1 MYKRDYL
8 SYPDYNN
15 PNFVNDISRKAEFNL
30 NKIKLNKDNQCDN
43 ENFEL
48 ANHQR
53 LLKNFVNN
61 YTPYKSLLL
70 FHGVGVGKTCS
81 GVTISESFRDTY
93 VRNNKKIII
102 VRKSGLNQGWMDTIY
117 DPEKGEYVNRSIIFK
132 NWKEEAIDIL
142 GGTRCGKIPF
152 KERSSLTPEQLAE
165 QRTIRCYRLLYGILS
180 FKGTKANGEDHEVAN
195 LPVLWRVTGTA
206 FAPVGSALDQ
216 VNKRKKLMF
225 TTTFSIDSKRQKKGG
240 NVFYIP
246 EISVN
251 ADANLEMSKE
261 DMETLTVF
269 QDIINTENAEV
280 VDLYKAAKKGQPT
293 SSDGESAKVVKQ
305 VEDPVEVLSN

>member
-1 MYKRDYL
+1 M
-8 SYPDYNN
+8 
-15 PNFVNDISRKAEFNL
+15 
-30 NKIKLNKDNQCDN
+30 DN
-43 ENFEL
+43 EI
-48 ANHQR
+48 ANINNMSDEQIKQAIGQDDGSSSGISIPR
-53 LLKNFVNN
+53 LGINRSPEDDDGNQLPVGH
-61 YTPYKSLLL
+61 L
-70 FHGVGVGKTCS
+70 FTYDSSVGQNVFGKP
-81 GVTISESFRDTY
+81 VTFRPFISAMQY
-93 VRNNKKIII
+93 
-102 VRKSGLNQGWMDTIY
+102 MHY

-142 GGTRCGKIPF
+142 GGTRCGKVPF
-152 KERSSLTPEQLAE
+152 KERTSLTPEQLAE

-180 FKGTKANGEDHEVAN
+180 FKGKKANGEDHEVAN
-195 LPVLWRVTGTA
+195 LPALWRVTGTA

-240 NVFYIP
+240 NVYYTP

>member
-1 MYKRDYL
+1 M
-8 SYPDYNN
+8 
-15 PNFVNDISRKAEFNL
+15 
-30 NKIKLNKDNQCDN
+30 DN
-43 ENFEL
+43 EI
-48 ANHQR
+48 ANI
-53 LLKNFVNN
+53 NN
-61 YTPYKSLLL
+61 MSDEQIKQAIGQDDGSS
-70 FHGVGVGKTCS
+70 S
-81 GVTISESFRDTY
+81 GVNIPRLGINRSPEDDDGNQLPVGHLFTYDASVGQNVFGKPVTFRPFISAMQY
-93 VRNNKKIII
+93 
-102 VRKSGLNQGWMDTIY
+102 MHY
-117 DPEKGEYVNRSIIFK
+117 DPEKAEYINRSIIFK

-165 QRTIRCYRLLYGILS
+165 QRTIRCYRLLYGLLS
-180 FKGTKANGEDHEVAN
+180 FSGKKANGEDHEVAN
-195 LPVLWRVTGTA
+195 LPALWRVTGTA

-251 ADANLEMSKE
+251 ADANLQMSKE

-269 QDIINTENAEV
+269 QDTINTENTEV
-280 VDLYKAAKKGQPT
+280 VDLYKAAKKGQST
-293 SSDGESAKVVKQ
+293 SSDGESAKVIKQ
-305 VEDPVEVLSN
+305 VEDPVEVLSS

>member
-1 MYKRDYL
+1 M
-8 SYPDYNN
+8 
-15 PNFVNDISRKAEFNL
+15 
-30 NKIKLNKDNQCDN
+30 DN
-43 ENFEL
+43 EI
-48 ANHQR
+48 ANI
-53 LLKNFVNN
+53 NN
-61 YTPYKSLLL
+61 MSDEQIKQAIGQDDGSS
-70 FHGVGVGKTCS
+70 S
-81 GVTISESFRDTY
+81 GVNIPRLGINRSPEDDDGNQLPVGHLFTYDASVGQNVFGKPVTFRPFISAMQY
-93 VRNNKKIII
+93 
-102 VRKSGLNQGWMDTIY
+102 MHY

-165 QRTIRCYRLLYGILS
+165 QRTIRCYRLLYGFLS
-180 FKGTKANGEDHEVAN
+180 FSGKKANGEDHEVAN

-251 ADANLEMSKE
+251 ADANLQMSKE

-293 SSDGESAKVVKQ
+293 SSDGESAKVIKQ

>member
-1 MYKRDYL
+1 M
-8 SYPDYNN
+8 
-15 PNFVNDISRKAEFNL
+15 
-30 NKIKLNKDNQCDN
+30 DN
-43 ENFEL
+43 EI
-48 ANHQR
+48 ANINNMSDEQIKQAIGQDDGSSSGISIPR
-53 LLKNFVNN
+53 LGINRSPEDDDGNQLPVGH
-61 YTPYKSLLL
+61 L
-70 FHGVGVGKTCS
+70 FTYDSSVGQNVFGKP
-81 GVTISESFRDTY
+81 VTFRPFISAMQY
-93 VRNNKKIII
+93 
-102 VRKSGLNQGWMDTIY
+102 MHY

-180 FKGTKANGEDHEVAN
+180 FKGKKANGEDHEVTN
-195 LPVLWRVTGTA
+195 LPALWRVTGTA

-240 NVFYIP
+240 NVYYTP

-251 ADANLEMSKE
+251 ADANLQMSKE

>member
-1 MYKRDYL
+1 MKNEIANI
-8 SYPDYNN
+8 NN
-15 PNFVNDISRKAEFNL
+15 MSDEQIKQAIGQDDGSNSGINIPRLGINRSPEDDDGNQLPVGHLFTYDASVGQNVFGKPATFRPFISAM
-30 NKIKLNKDNQCDN
+30 QYM
-43 ENFEL
+43 
-48 ANHQR
+48 H
-53 LLKNFVNN
+53 
-61 YTPYKSLLL
+61 
-70 FHGVGVGKTCS
+70 
-81 GVTISESFRDTY
+81 
-93 VRNNKKIII
+93 
-102 VRKSGLNQGWMDTIY
+102 Y

-142 GGTRCGKIPF
+142 GGVKCGKVPF
-152 KERSSLTPEQLAE
+152 KERPSLTPEQLAE

-180 FKGTKANGEDHEVAN
+180 FKGKKANGEDHEVAN

-240 NVFYIP
+240 NVYYTP

-251 ADANLEMSKE
+251 ADANLQMSKE

-269 QDIINTENAEV
+269 QDIINTENDEV
-280 VDLYKAAKKGQPT
+280 VELYKVAKKSQLT
-293 SSDGESAKVVKQ
+293 SSDGESAKVIKQ

>member
-1 MYKRDYL
+1 MSNEIANIKNMSNEQIMQAIGQDDGSGGGINIPRLGINRSPEDDDGNQLPVGHLFTYDASVGQNVFGKPVTFR
-8 SYPDYNN
+8 P
-15 PNFVNDISRKAEFNL
+15 FISAM
-30 NKIKLNKDNQCDN
+30 QYM
-43 ENFEL
+43 
-48 ANHQR
+48 H
-53 LLKNFVNN
+53 
-61 YTPYKSLLL
+61 
-70 FHGVGVGKTCS
+70 
-81 GVTISESFRDTY
+81 
-93 VRNNKKIII
+93 
-102 VRKSGLNQGWMDTIY
+102 Y

-142 GGTRCGKIPF
+142 GGTRCGKVPF
-152 KERSSLTPEQLAE
+152 KERTSLTPEQLAE

-180 FKGTKANGEDHEVAN
+180 FKGKKANGEDHEVAN

-251 ADANLEMSKE
+251 ADANLQMSKE

-280 VDLYKAAKKGQPT
+280 VDLYKTAKKGQPT
-293 SSDGESAKVVKQ
+293 SSDGESAKVIKQ

>member
-1 MYKRDYL
+1 M
-8 SYPDYNN
+8 
-15 PNFVNDISRKAEFNL
+15 
-30 NKIKLNKDNQCDN
+30 
-43 ENFEL
+43 
-48 ANHQR
+48 H
-53 LLKNFVNN
+53 
-61 YTPYKSLLL
+61 
-70 FHGVGVGKTCS
+70 
-81 GVTISESFRDTY
+81 
-93 VRNNKKIII
+93 
-102 VRKSGLNQGWMDTIY
+102 Y

-142 GGTRCGKIPF
+142 GGTRCGKVPF
-152 KERSSLTPEQLAE
+152 KERTSLTPEQLAE

-180 FKGTKANGEDHEVAN
+180 FKGKKANGEDHEVTN

-240 NVFYIP
+240 NVYYTP

-251 ADANLEMSKE
+251 ADANIQMSKE

-269 QDIINTENAEV
+269 QDIINTENDEV
-280 VDLYKAAKKGQPT
+280 VDLYKAAKKGQST
-293 SSDGESAKVVKQ
+293 SSDGESAKVIKQ